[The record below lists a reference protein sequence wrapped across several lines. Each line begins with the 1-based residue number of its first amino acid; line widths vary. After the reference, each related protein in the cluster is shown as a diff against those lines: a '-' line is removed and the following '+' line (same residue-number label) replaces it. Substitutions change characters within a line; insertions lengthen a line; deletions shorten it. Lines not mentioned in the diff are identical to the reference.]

1 MPSFRSFVDS
11 WRSGKHEHQHATLVA
26 MVKLSISNETTGL
39 TPNMLMLACEIRLPA
54 EVLLFGSCE
63 GIDEADVASYGQYVD
78 VLGSRMQ
85 CEHEVDRE
93 HLGC

>member
-1 MPSFRSFVDS
+1 
-11 WRSGKHEHQHATLVA
+11 
-26 MVKLSISNETTGL
+26 
-39 TPNMLMLACEIRLPA
+39 MLACEIRLPA